1 MLRQH
6 PQKTFLLQVSLLTR
20 KIFEML
26 IILKNKFNATYNKII
41 HWRKSQ
47 FLLPSGSMGK
57 RVFEEMTR
65 IITRWTFKSEQDTI
79 AMKVQIVLP
88 TLLIQKKHPLHQN

>member
-1 MLRQH
+1 
-6 PQKTFLLQVSLLTR
+6 
-20 KIFEML
+20 ML
-26 IILKNKFNATYNKII
+26 IMLKNKFNATYNKII

-57 RVFEEMTR
+57 RAFEEMTR

>member
-1 MLRQH
+1 
-6 PQKTFLLQVSLLTR
+6 
-20 KIFEML
+20 ML

-57 RVFEEMTR
+57 RAFEEMTR
-65 IITRWTFKSEQDTI
+65 IITRWTFKSEQDTCNESSNSLTNFTNSKK
-79 AMKVQIVLP
+79 ASFTSKLKDNVE
-88 TLLIQKKHPLHQN
+88 TLERKLN